1 MYSNEIIT
9 EVTYLVLINSSID
22 YKVYTNL
29 KYSLFYHK
37 CTVLVSKITL
47 PLSIFT
53 TMYYCS
59 TFISMVLFP
68 SVYQSPHM
76 MLFFTIM
83 IPPVDKLCCFRMI
96 YFHFIVEVLF
106 SCFFILFYIMLLGRR
121 RRDGTVVGF
130 TTTCVISACHQ
141 QGCEVESRSSR
152 GVPDTILCDKVCQ

>member
-1 MYSNEIIT
+1 
-9 EVTYLVLINSSID
+9 
-22 YKVYTNL
+22 
-29 KYSLFYHK
+29 
-37 CTVLVSKITL
+37 
-47 PLSIFT
+47 
-53 TMYYCS
+53 
-59 TFISMVLFP
+59 
-68 SVYQSPHM
+68 VYQSPHM

-141 QGCEVESRSSR
+141 
-152 GVPDTILCDKVCQ
+152 TN